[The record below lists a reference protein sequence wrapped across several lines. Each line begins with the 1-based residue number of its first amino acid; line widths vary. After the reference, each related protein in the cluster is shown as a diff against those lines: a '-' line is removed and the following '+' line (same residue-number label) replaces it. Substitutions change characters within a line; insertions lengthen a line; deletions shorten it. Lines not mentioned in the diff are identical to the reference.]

1 MSTTTPPEQFAA
13 MQAQITYLAA
23 QVTTHRTE
31 LDQIRRLLEENQQ
44 LRDENAQLKAQLA
57 AATASAPKPTVPIS
71 PLTTEAATC
80 PTPTTPTPLGSDE
93 STWATVSKKIR
104 PPRIK
109 RTVRSLAASVRT
121 FKEAEGPGG
130 FQYLY
135 IPRSRRLTRQ
145 EARSRLRRLGID
157 PYRILDITFPAR
169 SVVGL
174 LIHNQYRPSVLAT
187 LEKHTIK
194 PFLDFDPLDPVH
206 LADPEIKS
214 LPLEEQHLFAETLH
228 HSRCEKAVAR
238 LPYHL
243 ASPIARSF
251 LDDAIFNEADVS
263 RILSSCRGAP
273 VSPAEE
279 KSSDPDTDMVDAK
292 SERAQARSGTL

>member
-1 MSTTTPPEQFAA
+1 MSTTTSSEQFVA
-13 MQAQITYLAA
+13 MQAQITYLTA
-23 QVTTHRTE
+23 QVTTHHTK
-31 LDQIRRLLEENQQ
+31 LDQIRCLLEENQQ
-44 LRDENAQLKAQLA
+44 LHDENAQLKAQLA
-57 AATASAPKPTVPIS
+57 AATASAPKPT
-71 PLTTEAATC
+71 AATC
-80 PTPTTPTPLGSDE
+80 PTPATPTPLGSDE
-93 STWATVSKKIR
+93 STLATVSKKIR

-109 RTVRSLAASVRT
+109 CTVRSLAASVRT

-135 IPRSRRLTRQ
+135 IPRSRRLTCQ
-145 EARSRLRRLGID
+145 EARSHLHCLGID

-174 LIHNQYRPSVLAT
+174 LIHNQYCPSILAT

-214 LPLEEQHLFAETLH
+214 LPLEEQHLFAKTLH
-228 HSRCEKAVAR
+228 YSRCEKAVAR

-273 VSPAEE
+273 VFPAEE
-279 KSSDPDTDMVDAK
+279 KSSDPDTDMIDAK
-292 SERAQARSGTL
+292 SEHTQACSGTL